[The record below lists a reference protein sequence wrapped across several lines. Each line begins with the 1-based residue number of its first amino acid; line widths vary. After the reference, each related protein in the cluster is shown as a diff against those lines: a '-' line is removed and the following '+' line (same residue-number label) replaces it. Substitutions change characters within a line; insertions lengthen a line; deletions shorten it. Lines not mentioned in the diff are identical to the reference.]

1 MALKDL
7 PKYKDIRGSI
17 RRSGRYP
24 YVGTAGKDTH
34 VIHHSLTETGTPQ
47 AFANYHID
55 TNGWH
60 GCAYHFVIQKDGT
73 IFHVDDLDRRTY
85 HAGNTNTRSIG
96 TCLVGDFRKGKQKPT
111 QAQIDSLYLLNLE
124 LHKVLPNMRYVKGH
138 QECPGYAW
146 KNCPG
151 DNWNYRDAITGRSI
165 SGKKPSESKPQ
176 DKPITGSTY
185 TVQEGDTLWSI
196 AKGINGVD
204 VDDIIDWNPKVD
216 PNELEI
222 GQVVNIRKP
231 ASKPSTSG
239 MKDYTIKKGDTL
251 YDIASRMSWV
261 EVSDLLSVNKG
272 LKADDLK
279 IGQKIKIPAK
289 PSTES
294 KPVVTKPSYVGKRVE
309 AKTTVR
315 FYSKPSWEDRDVAG
329 SVTKGLGFT
338 IVDRVKVDSAYQYKV
353 KNSAGK
359 IFYITT
365 NTKYVIVE

>member
-7 PKYKDIRGSI
+7 PLYKDIRGSI

-34 VIHHSLTETGTPQ
+34 VIHHSLTESGTPQ

-73 IFHVDDLDRRTY
+73 IYHVDDLDRRTY

-111 QAQIDSLYLLNLE
+111 QAQIRSLYLLNLE

-151 DNWNYRDAITGRSI
+151 DNWNYRDAISGRSV
-165 SGKKPSESKPQ
+165 ETVPQ
-176 DKPITGSTY
+176 DKPITGATY

-196 AKGINGVD
+196 AKGIDGVD
-204 VDDIIDWNPKVD
+204 VDDILDWNPKVD
-216 PNELEI
+216 PNELSI

-231 ASKPSTSG
+231 VTTATDYKL
-239 MKDYTIKKGDTL
+239 YTIKAGDTL
-251 YDIASRMSWV
+251 WGIASRMSWV
-261 EVSDLLSVNKG
+261 EVPDLLAINKG
-272 LKADDLK
+272 IKADSLTV
-279 IGQKIKIPAK
+279 GEKIKIPLK
-289 PSTES
+289 PTEVV
-294 KPVVTKPSYVGKRVE
+294 KPKPAPTPSYVGKRVE

-315 FYSKPSWEDRDVAG
+315 FYSKPSWDDKDVAG

-338 IVDRVKVDSAYQYKV
+338 IVGRVKVDGAYQYKV
-353 KNSAGK
+353 KNSKGS
-359 IFYITT
+359 IYYITT
-365 NTKYVIVE
+365 NTKYVLVE